1 MVLSSTIKELIKNKN
16 EFIFSY
22 SLEVSSE
29 LSSKKFIDKC
39 LTEASKSAL
48 FVISELIFSRRRQQ
62 FNIRISVY
70 IKQPINKE
78 QKIIPE
84 KAVMVIINE

>member
-1 MVLSSTIKELIKNKN
+1 MVLSSTIKELIKNKT

-22 SLEVSSE
+22 SLEV
-29 LSSKKFIDKC
+29 SSKKFIDKC

-70 IKQPINKE
+70 IKQPINKK
-78 QKIIPE
+78 QKIIPV